1 MWELVIAFS
10 VLQITTSDYPFVSS
24 TCLLMCIYHATK
36 QTNCGCLVK
45 CPVQNYV
52 IINNLKLK
60 SIEIILSP
68 SEDIYIYIYIRLK
81 KKPTHEPTGCRIGN
95 KC

>member
-1 MWELVIAFS
+1 MLACGNQLPRTCLFLAIAFS
-10 VLQITTSDYPFVSS
+10 VLQITASDYPFASS
-24 TCLLMCIYHATK
+24 TFLLMCIYHATK

-45 CPVQNYV
+45 CTVQNYV

-68 SEDIYIYIYIRLK
+68 SEDIYIYIYMSEK
-81 KKPTHEPTGCRIGN
+81 VAN
-95 KC
+95 A